1 MNKMKYYKGLLF
13 LVGGSLIISSCSL
26 LGGGGGKPSAT
37 NPGQMST
44 ATGLA
49 YNDEDAG
56 GFEVTAFEGQP
67 DAPNTVFIE
76 GGRTIMGSFEEDVM
90 SYRDNIERT
99 VSVASFY
106 MDETE
111 IANIHWL
118 EYLHYLAKDST
129 QEVYSAALPDTTVW
143 VGKLAFNDPYVDHY
157 LRYPGF
163 RYFPVV
169 GVSWSQANNY
179 AVWRTRAVNVQLAEQ
194 SGDEYAETDGR
205 IPLESGIVIP
215 AYRLPTEAEWEKA
228 ARGADGRIYPWGN
241 DFDKTRLNCAE
252 AKIEKSTPVTQYPQG
267 QSVYGCFDMAGNVW
281 EWIKDWYDSQYYH
294 NAPDKNPQGPDV
306 PEEKP
311 YSGRPEEV
319 GVSIYELKPSLSKT
333 LATCKV
339 IRGGS
344 WNGSGIVHIR
354 CANRD
359 YDEPSFK
366 SDIIG
371 FRCAKSIE

>member
-1 MNKMKYYKGLLF
+1 MAEFFVAERGDCESMIKVYETGNVLFEDMILIPEGTFLMGSTKEDIEKLLEQDKSIETYRLNNEIPQREIFLSAYYIDKYP
-13 LVGGSLIISSCSL
+13 V
-26 LGGGGGKPSAT
+26 T
-37 NPGQMST
+37 NAQFS
-44 ATGLA
+44 
-49 YNDEDAG
+49 
-56 GFEVTAFEGQP
+56 Q
-67 DAPNTVFIE
+67 FIE
-76 GGRTIMGSFEEDVM
+76 ANGYKKKLYWSEAGWQYVLDFNPSGSNDI
-90 SYRDNIERT
+90 DAILQG
-99 VSVASFY
+99 
-106 MDETE
+106 D
-111 IANIHWL
+111 
-118 EYLHYLAKDST
+118 KDC
-129 QEVYSAALPDTTVW
+129 P
-143 VGKLAFNDPYVDHY
+143 
-157 LRYPGF
+157 
-163 RYFPVV
+163 
-169 GVSWSQANNY
+169 
-179 AVWRTRAVNVQLAEQ
+179 AVNISWYEAEAFANWA
-194 SGDEYAETDGR
+194 GK
-205 IPLESGIVIP
+205 
-215 AYRLPTEAEWEKA
+215 RLPTEAEWEKA

-333 LATCKV
+333 LTTCKV